1 MSPEDWRLCALSYC
15 CWRVWDRS
23 WAGAA
28 SARAQRGM
36 TMRLR
41 NACPAVVCGAD
52 GIALCEYIGTGRP
65 GPSARRATSWVFA
78 LLRVWG
84 ITFCAGTAPLKQ
96 LTLEWGTRS
105 GALAS
110 EETAGPST
118 ASSLCDDFAQDD
130 ICFRCELS

>member
-36 TMRLR
+36 AMRLR

-52 GIALCEYIGTGRP
+52 GIALCEYIGTGR
-65 GPSARRATSWVFA
+65 SRAFRASRNFVG
-78 LLRVWG
+78 LRVAQG
-84 ITFCAGTAPLKQ
+84 LGYHFLCGY
-96 LTLEWGTRS
+96 
-105 GALAS
+105 
-110 EETAGPST
+110 GPT
-118 ASSLCDDFAQDD
+118 QATDA
-130 ICFRCELS
+130 